1 MLAQIQK
8 SAYSFQRFVEI
19 DMPSV
24 NDMYISVSR
33 DAAKPCKQCA
43 KHVSKLLI
51 AMFLSTLLVLTE
63 TFSEREKRKK
73 ISLFIHGQKD
83 EGEMSKIQNFTIQ
96 FFEH

>member
-24 NDMYISVSR
+24 NDEYISVSR

-51 AMFLSTLLVLTE
+51 AMFLSTLRVLRE
-63 TFSEREKRKK
+63 TFSEREKRSGYLSMVKK
-73 ISLFIHGQKD
+73 MKGK
-83 EGEMSKIQNFTIQ
+83 MSKIQNFTIQ

>member
-51 AMFLSTLLVLTE
+51 AMFLSTLLVLRE
-63 TFSEREKRKK
+63 TFSKREKK
-73 ISLFIHGQKD
+73 ITLFIHGQKD
-83 EGEMSKIQNFTIQ
+83 EGENVKNTKFYNTIL
-96 FFEH
+96 